1 MFIDAQLLFD
11 DGKAVSAAGAITG
24 TNVIDMGVARDLGSG
39 EPLWVVLTFQG
50 VVSGTTP
57 THVAILKGADDA
69 GITSNVIVKFT
80 SGALVLPAQAT
91 AGVGVG
97 QYAFRVPP
105 GVPKRYYRLD
115 GTAGGTTPN
124 YTYSASIVKDV
135 ELKLHSRQLLSF

>member
-1 MFIDAQLLFD
+1 MMIDQQLVFD
-11 DGKAVSAAGAITG
+11 DGVSISAAGAITG

-39 EPLWVVLTFQG
+39 EPMWVVLTFVG
-50 VVSGTTP
+50 VVSGTSP
-57 THVAILKGADDA
+57 THVAILKGSAA
-69 GITSNVIVKFT
+69 AAMSSPVVKFT

-105 GVPKRYYRLD
+105 GLPFRFYRLD
-115 GTAGGTTPN
+115 GTAGGTTPA
-124 YTYSASIVKDV
+124 YVYSASLVKDV